1 MHPALS
7 SLLQQIGLAS
17 TDESSVGGWLASS
30 PSPASLAAALRSIDT
45 LLGSGPETDASR
57 HPWEWEPASAR
68 FVAPPE
74 FRQSLGY
81 SPAELPDLL
90 AVWRDIVHED
100 DVSGFDNWLEDR
112 LAGAS
117 GQPAF
122 DLRLRRADG
131 SVRWL
136 RIEATATDRDERG
149 RVVSVSGLIG
159 LLDARRQAEVELLR
173 AKEKAEAASRAK
185 SDFLANM
192 SHEIRTPMNG
202 IMGMSALLQ
211 DTALDSEQREYVH
224 AIKTSADAL
233 LVIINDILDFS
244 KIEAGKLAIEEVECM
259 PADLVGEAA
268 RGLAIGAQHK
278 GVELYC
284 RIAPD
289 LPVRVLGDPGRMRQI
304 LVNLVGNA
312 VKFTER
318 GEIEIGC
325 EAVGVPS
332 AAGEQAE
339 LHLWV
344 RDTGIGID
352 AAKQAQVF
360 EAFAQADTSTT
371 RRFGGTGLGLAICN
385 RLVALMGG
393 RLWLESTPGQG
404 STFHFTMRC
413 KVLEAAGLSPHFQRF
428 PGLRV
433 LLIED
438 HPPSRG
444 AVAAML
450 GDMGASALAV
460 GSVQAARQALKQ
472 AHESGRPFDILMV
485 DRTLPDEDAFDF
497 VSGFCEG
504 PNRLNRVVMML
515 SGANQAA
522 DNARARALGVRG
534 RLHKPFS
541 ASELATALAD
551 ALSSQPDEVG
561 HELDEFALAI
571 GDLDIERS
579 LAHSGLGG
587 DTVRH
592 VLLTEDNPVNQ
603 LVAVRTLERAGY
615 KVTVA
620 NNGQEALDLID
631 RESFDVVLMDVQM
644 PVMGGIEAT
653 RAIRAR
659 EQRRSWVVDTDH
671 VQHLPIIAMTAN
683 AMKGDRELCLD
694 EGMDDYVSKPVKAD
708 DLLAALERVLARPDE
723 MMGQTAITDVNGLM
737 RGSPQESDWA
747 QQPETLRAPDWG
759 THAGERLEPVIDLSH
774 TLETLEGDRAMVLRV
789 IDVFLGEL
797 PELRRALAVGVHGQD
812 CDTVARIGHRL
823 RGSLSV
829 FGAAGTEVS
838 VARLEE
844 VARAGESGELAGLHR
859 DADLQ
864 LARLGEALVAGR
876 GSVAA

>member
-17 TDESSVGGWLASS
+17 TDESSVGDWLASS

-68 FVAPPE
+68 FVVPPE

>member
-1 MHPALS
+1 MHPALNT
-7 SLLQQIGLAS
+7 LLQQLGL
-17 TDESSVGGWLASS
+17 SSLDDRTVGAWLAAQSE
-30 PSPASLAAALRSIDT
+30 PSALAGALREIDR
-45 LLGSGPETDASR
+45 LLESAGGTDASR
-57 HPWEWEPASAR
+57 HAWQWIPSSAH
-68 FVAPPE
+68 FVVSAE
-74 FRQSLGY
+74 CRQSLGY
-81 SPAELPDLL
+81 SQAELPDLL
-90 AVWRDIVHED
+90 AVWRDILHED
-100 DVSGFDNWLEDR
+100 DLGSFDAWLEDR

-117 GQPAF
+117 GQPAI
-122 DLRLRRADG
+122 DVRMRRVDG
-131 SVRWL
+131 GMVWM
-136 RIEATATDRDERG
+136 RIEATATERDERG
-149 RVVSVSGLIG
+149 RVGSVSGLIG
-159 LLDARRQAEVELLR
+159 QLDARRQAEVELLR

-202 IMGMSALLQ
+202 IMGMSALML
-211 DTALDSEQREYVH
+211 DTTLDSEQREYVN

-244 KIEAGKLAIEEVECM
+244 KIEAGKLAIEEVECS
-259 PADLVGEAA
+259 PGELVGEAA
-268 RGLAIGAQHK
+268 RGLAIGAQQK
-278 GVELYC
+278 GLELYC

-289 LPVRVLGDPGRMRQI
+289 LPVRVLGDPGRLRQI
-304 LVNLVGNA
+304 LVNLIGNA
-312 VKFTER
+312 VKFTQR
-318 GEIEIGC
+318 GEIEVGC
-325 EAVGVPS
+325 EAVGIP
-332 AAGEQAE
+332 AATGAEAE

-352 AAKQAQVF
+352 ATKQALVF

-385 RLVALMGG
+385 RLATLMGG

-413 KVLEAAGLSPHFQRF
+413 RVVEQAGLSPNFQRF
-428 PGLRV
+428 TGLRV

-444 AVAAML
+444 VVAAML

-460 GSVQAARQALKQ
+460 GTVQAARQALKQ
-472 AHESGRPFDILMV
+472 AHESGRPFDILLV
-485 DRTLPDEDAFDF
+485 DRTLPDADAFDF

-504 PNRLNRVVMML
+504 PNRLNRVVMMF

-522 DNARARALGVRG
+522 DNAHARTLGVRG

-541 ASELATALAD
+541 AHELASALGE
-551 ALSSQPDEVG
+551 ALSSRPDEV
-561 HELDEFALAI
+561 HELDDFALAI

-579 LAHSGLGG
+579 LAHEGLGESPS
-587 DTVRH
+587 RR
-592 VLLTEDNPVNQ
+592 VLLAEDNPVNQ

-620 NNGQEALDLID
+620 NNGQEALDLLE

-659 EQRRSWVVDTDH
+659 EQRRSWVIDTDH
-671 VQHLPIIAMTAN
+671 VEHLPIIAMTAN

-708 DLLAALERVLARPDE
+708 DLLAALERVLARPDDS
-723 MMGQTAITDVNGLM
+723 MSQTAITDVNGLM
-737 RGSPQESDWA
+737 RE
-747 QQPETLRAPDWG
+747 RPD
-759 THAGERLEPVIDLSH
+759 AADPVMDLEH
-774 TLETLEGDRAMVLRV
+774 TLATLEGDRAMVLRV

-797 PELRRALAVGVHGQD
+797 PELRRGLGVCVQAQD
-812 CDTVARIGHRL
+812 GGGAARICHRL

-829 FGAAGTEVS
+829 FGAAGAEVS
-838 VARLEE
+838 VTRLEDA
-844 VARAGESGELAGLHR
+844 ARGGDLSDLATLHK
-859 DADLQ
+859 DADQQ
-864 LARLGEALVAGR
+864 LARLGDALFSGR
-876 GSVAA
+876 ASVAEMA

>member
-1 MHPALS
+1 MHPSLS
-7 SLLQQIGLAS
+7 SLLQQIGLTG
-17 TDESSVGGWLASS
+17 TDERAVADWLASG
-30 PSPASLAAALRSIDT
+30 PAPAALSAALQEMDR
-45 LLGSGPETDASR
+45 LVEAGSELDASR
-57 HPWEWEPASAR
+57 HAWQWEPATAR
-68 FVAPPE
+68 FAVPPE

-81 SPAELPDLL
+81 SQAELPELL

-100 DVSGFDNWLEDR
+100 DVAGFDRWLEDR
-112 LAGAS
+112 LAGATA
-117 GQPAF
+117 QPAF

-131 SVRWL
+131 EVLWL
-136 RIEATATDRDERG
+136 RIESTATERDDRG

-211 DTALDSEQREYVH
+211 DTSLDSEQREYVH

-244 KIEAGKLAIEEVECM
+244 KIEAGKLAIEEVECV
-259 PADLVGEAA
+259 PSDLVGEAA
-268 RGLAIGAQHK
+268 RGLAIGAQQK

-289 LPVRVLGDPGRMRQI
+289 LPRRVLGDPGRMRQI
-304 LVNLVGNA
+304 LVNLIGNA

-318 GEIEIGC
+318 GEIEVGC
-325 EAVGVPS
+325 EAVGMPS
-332 AAGEQAE
+332 AVGEHAE

-352 AAKQAQVF
+352 AAKQALVF

-385 RLVALMGG
+385 RLVSLMGG

-413 KVLEAAGLSPHFQRF
+413 RVIEAAGLSPHFQRF

-438 HPPSRG
+438 HPPSRS

-460 GSVQAARQALKQ
+460 GAVQAARQALRQ
-472 AHESGRPFDILMV
+472 AHDSGRPFDILMV

-522 DNARARALGVRG
+522 DNALARSLGVRG

-541 ASELATALAD
+541 AGELATALTD
-551 ALSSQPDEVG
+551 ALSSQPDDSA
-561 HELDEFALAI
+561 HELDDFALTI

-579 LAHSGLGG
+579 LVHSGLGSV
-587 DTVRH
+587 TVRH
-592 VLLTEDNPVNQ
+592 VLLAEDNPVNQ

-631 RESFDVVLMDVQM
+631 SESFDVVLMDVQM

-694 EGMDDYVSKPVKAD
+694 EGMDDYVSKPVKAE
-708 DLLAALERVLARPDE
+708 DLLAALERVLERPDDDAA
-723 MMGQTAITDVNGLM
+723 MTHTAISDINGLM
-737 RGSPQESDWA
+737 RSAGHGHASA
-747 QQPETLRAPDWG
+747 DWG
-759 THAGERLEPVIDLSH
+759 AEAAEPVIDLSH

-797 PELRRALAVGVHGQD
+797 PELRRTLAAGVQRQD
-812 CDTVARIGHRL
+812 CEAVARAGHRL

-829 FGAAGTEVS
+829 FGARGTEVCVS
-838 VARLEE
+838 RLEE
-844 VARAGESGELAGLHR
+844 AARAGDSGALAGLHR
-859 DADLQ
+859 DADHH

-876 GSVAA
+876 GSVLA